1 MAKGKELEEII
12 QDFASDLSDAIPDS
26 AGWGLWLGLLLEE
39 LEKKSVEKGQPVERF
54 DKTLEH
60 LKMEIAERIESHTAY

>member
-12 QDFASDLSDAIPDS
+12 QDFARDLAGIVPDP

-39 LEKKSVEKGQPVERF
+39 LEKISVEKRQPVERF
-54 DKTLEH
+54 DLTLEH
-60 LKMEIAERIESHTAY
+60 LKSEIAERLESHNA